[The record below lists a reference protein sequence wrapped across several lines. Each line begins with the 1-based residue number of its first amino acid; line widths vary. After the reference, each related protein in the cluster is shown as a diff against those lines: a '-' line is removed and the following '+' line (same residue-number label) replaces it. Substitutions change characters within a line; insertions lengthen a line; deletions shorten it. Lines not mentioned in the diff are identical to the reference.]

1 MNVLNIVWPGF
12 SAARRI
18 ARNPIRFLVAGL
30 EACIMFPLEH
40 APWGFRILAG
50 LVMVALVFGC
60 GAAALAWPFAIAGL
74 TYVAHTGQATAG
86 SAVLGMLYVTA
97 AAYLALL
104 THQVIEQ

>member
-1 MNVLNIVWPGF
+1 MNVLNLVWPGF

-60 GAAALAWPFAIAGL
+60 GAAALPGHLRSLPWR
-74 TYVAHTGQATAG
+74 T
-86 SAVLGMLYVTA
+86 
-97 AAYLALL
+97 LL
-104 THQVIEQ
+104 TPDRQLPDLLCWGCCT